1 MGYYA
6 EISAGYN
13 ALYAGEQ
20 AEKAGIIAENLP
32 IRGLLLD
39 VGAGTG
45 ISTKIFEGKAECIA
59 LDPCIELLRQYSGL
73 RVIGRAEQLPFKSGS
88 FDCVVSVTALHHCDV
103 AGAKREILRVAKEGA
118 PVGISFFRRAKNFPL
133 AKRLFAGSR
142 AVDSG
147 KDAIFL
153 LQRITAR

>member
-13 ALYAGEQ
+13 GLHAEEQ
-20 AEKAGIIAENLP
+20 AEKARIILDGLP
-32 IRGLLLD
+32 VSGLLLD

-45 ISTKIFEGKAECIA
+45 ISTMIFEGKAECIA
-59 LDPCIELLRQYSGL
+59 LDPCIELLRQYGGV
-73 RVIGRAEQLPFKSGS
+73 RVVGRAEQLPFKSGS

-103 AGAKREILRVAKEGA
+103 AAAKKEILRVAKEGA
-118 PVGISFFRRAKNFPL
+118 PVGISFFKRAKNFPL

-142 AVDSG
+142 AVDSA

-153 LQRITAR
+153 LQRVNVR